1 MHCMAYDFAQ
11 FKKSVKGVEEWLQKE
26 FSTIRTSRASPSLL
40 DGVFVDAYG
49 TKMPIMQVASM
60 ASEDARTLR
69 VAPWDMTQVKAIEKA
84 ITVANLGVSVSV
96 DDHGIRVHFPELTGE
111 RRAMLAKLAKERLE
125 QARITLRQERDK
137 VWNDIQDK
145 EHAGSIPEDVKFQ
158 AKDALQKIMDETNKR
173 LEEMTEK
180 KEKEILS

>member
-1 MHCMAYDFAQ
+1 MAYDFTQ
-11 FKKSVKGVEEWLQKE
+11 FRKSVTGVEEWLQKE
-26 FSTIRTSRASPSLL
+26 FTSIRTSRATPSLL
-40 DGVFVDAYG
+40 DGVFIEAYG
-49 TKMPIMQVASM
+49 TKMPITQVASM

-69 VAPWDMTQVKAIEKA
+69 VAPWDATQVKAIEKA

-111 RRAMLAKLAKERLE
+111 RRQMLVKLAKERFE
-125 QARITLRQERDK
+125 QSRITLRQERDK
-137 VWNDIQDK
+137 VWNDIQEK
-145 EHAGSIPEDVKFQ
+145 ERDAVITEDAKFQ
-158 AKDALQKIMDETNKR
+158 AKDVLQKIMDETNKH

>member
-1 MHCMAYDFAQ
+1 
-11 FKKSVKGVEEWLQKE
+11 VKGVEEWLQKE
-26 FSTIRTSRASPSLL
+26 FSTIRTSRATASLL

-69 VAPWDMTQVKAIEKA
+69 VAPWDATQIKAIEKA
-84 ITVANLGVSVSV
+84 ITAANLGVSVSA
-96 DDHGIRVHFPELTGE
+96 DDQGIRVHFPELTGE
-111 RRAMLAKLAKERLE
+111 RRQMLVKLAKERFE
-125 QARITLRQERDK
+125 DSRITLRVERDK

-145 EHAGSIPEDVKFQ
+145 ERAGIISEDMKFQ
-158 AKDALQKIMDETNKR
+158 AKDVLQKIMDETNKH

-180 KEKEILS
+180 KEKEILT